1 MVSSVAPRESRP
13 WHPGGG
19 FIHEQLLRMQA
30 RAITSDG
37 SQVEGRLTRM
47 VGFTLEARGCM
58 AAIGARCRVE
68 GRNGQ
73 LIDAEV
79 VGFEDDKLLLMPLGE
94 PLGLQPGARVI
105 PVAGGEKVSVGDA
118 LLGRVVDF
126 QGLPLDGGGP
136 IRTQN
141 KVPIGGRTINPLQRQ
156 PVVEVLDVGVRAINS
171 LLTVGGGQRLG
182 LFASA
187 GAGKSVLLAMMTR
200 FARADVVV
208 IGLIGERGREVQE
221 FVASLKAQQ
230 GMENAIVVAAPA
242 DVSPVGRLRAAE
254 RATAIAEYFRDA
266 GQRVLLLMDSL
277 TRYCQAQREI
287 ALAIGEPPASKGY
300 PPSTFARLGQL
311 VERAGNGD
319 RGAGSITAI
328 YTVLTEGEETTDP
341 VAEAARSVLDG
352 HIVLSR
358 EFAEAGHYPAI
369 DVEAS
374 ISRVMTRVT
383 DSSHQKLALAF
394 KRLFSLYRR
403 SADLIR
409 VGAYT
414 SGQDPQLD
422 QAVALYP
429 QMMEFLQQ
437 EMDSG
442 VGFELALQ
450 QLAESIN
457 LGDQPHAQDL
467 IDGDQAGSI
476 SSEPG
481 R

>member
-1 MVSSVAPRESRP
+1 
-13 WHPGGG
+13 
-19 FIHEQLLRMQA
+19 
-30 RAITSDG
+30 
-37 SQVEGRLTRM
+37 
-47 VGFTLEARGCM
+47 
-58 AAIGARCRVE
+58 
-68 GRNGQ
+68 
-73 LIDAEV
+73 
-79 VGFEDDKLLLMPLGE
+79 
-94 PLGLQPGARVI
+94 
-105 PVAGGEKVSVGDA
+105 
-118 LLGRVVDF
+118 LLG
-126 QGLPLDGGGP
+126 
-136 IRTQN
+136 
-141 KVPIGGRTINPLQRQ
+141 
-156 PVVEVLDVGVRAINS
+156 
-171 LLTVGGGQRLG
+171 
-182 LFASA
+182 
-187 GAGKSVLLAMMTR
+187 MMTR
-200 FARADVVV
+200 YTDADVIVV
-208 IGLIGERGREVQE
+208 GLVGERGREVKE
-221 FVASLKAQQ
+221 FIDDILGPEGLARSV
-230 GMENAIVVAAPA
+230 VVATPA
-242 DVSPVGRLRAAE
+242 DNPPLMRLHGASI
-254 RATAIAEYFRDA
+254 ATSIAEYFRA
-266 GQRVLLLMDSL
+266 QGKHVLLLMDSL

-457 LGDQPHAQDL
+457 LGDQPHAQDP
-467 IDGDQAGSI
+467 IDGDQVGSI

>member
-1 MVSSVAPRESRP
+1 
-13 WHPGGG
+13 
-19 FIHEQLLRMQA
+19 
-30 RAITSDG
+30 
-37 SQVEGRLTRM
+37 
-47 VGFTLEARGCM
+47 
-58 AAIGARCRVE
+58 
-68 GRNGQ
+68 
-73 LIDAEV
+73 
-79 VGFEDDKLLLMPLGE
+79 
-94 PLGLQPGARVI
+94 
-105 PVAGGEKVSVGDA
+105 
-118 LLGRVVDF
+118 
-126 QGLPLDGGGP
+126 
-136 IRTQN
+136 
-141 KVPIGGRTINPLQRQ
+141 
-156 PVVEVLDVGVRAINS
+156 
-171 LLTVGGGQRLG
+171 
-182 LFASA
+182 
-187 GAGKSVLLAMMTR
+187 
-200 FARADVVV
+200 
-208 IGLIGERGREVQE
+208 
-221 FVASLKAQQ
+221 
-230 GMENAIVVAAPA
+230 
-242 DVSPVGRLRAAE
+242 
-254 RATAIAEYFRDA
+254 
-266 GQRVLLLMDSL
+266 
-277 TRYCQAQREI
+277 
-287 ALAIGEPPASKGY
+287 
-300 PPSTFARLGQL
+300 
-311 VERAGNGD
+311 
-319 RGAGSITAI
+319 
-328 YTVLTEGEETTDP
+328 VLTEGEETTDP

>member
-1 MVSSVAPRESRP
+1 
-13 WHPGGG
+13 
-19 FIHEQLLRMQA
+19 
-30 RAITSDG
+30 
-37 SQVEGRLTRM
+37 
-47 VGFTLEARGCM
+47 
-58 AAIGARCRVE
+58 
-68 GRNGQ
+68 
-73 LIDAEV
+73 
-79 VGFEDDKLLLMPLGE
+79 
-94 PLGLQPGARVI
+94 
-105 PVAGGEKVSVGDA
+105 
-118 LLGRVVDF
+118 
-126 QGLPLDGGGP
+126 
-136 IRTQN
+136 
-141 KVPIGGRTINPLQRQ
+141 
-156 PVVEVLDVGVRAINS
+156 
-171 LLTVGGGQRLG
+171 
-182 LFASA
+182 
-187 GAGKSVLLAMMTR
+187 MMTR

-221 FVASLKAQQ
+221 FVASLKARQ

-300 PPSTFARLGQL
+300 PPSTFARLGHL

-383 DSSHQKLALAF
+383 ASSHQKLALAF

-414 SGQDPQLD
+414 RGQDPQLD

-437 EMDSG
+437 EMDTG
-442 VGFELALQ
+442 VGFDIALE
-450 QLAESIN
+450 QLAASIN
-457 LGDQPHAQDL
+457 LGNQPQSQDSVAV
-467 IDGDQAGSI
+467 DAAGSI